1 MRHMLASVILR
12 LLGNQLIYEDADMPF
27 CPGQNAPS
35 KRDASEMLM
44 EAQGFSVS
52 QFPGNSL
59 FDSLLLI
66 LRVLLCSSQPGFVK
80 SKHVSMMAHESGRDF
95 HGFEKEVAESL
106 RVSVFLQVQIYA

>member
-1 MRHMLASVILR
+1 MLSSVILR

-52 QFPGNSL
+52 QFPGDSL
-59 FDSLLLI
+59 FESLLLI
-66 LRVLLCSSQPGFVK
+66 LHVLLSSSQPGCVK
-80 SKHVSMMAHESGRDF
+80 SKHVSIMAHESGRDF

-106 RVSVFLQVQIYA
+106 QVSLLL